1 MGRVERGDKCWVD
14 KQREIVDGQAERN
27 IGWTSRRWKYR
38 VEKAR
43 MDKRRNIVWRVDGGE
58 QILGGQ
64 AEESIKMGS

>member
-1 MGRVERGDKCWVD
+1 MLG
-14 KQREIVDGQAERN
+14 GQAERN
-27 IGWTSRRWKYR
+27 SGWTSRRWKYR